1 MFRIPGLIG
10 VIVLLGLVRGLAVD
24 HAQAQVIKAG
34 PTSCPAV
41 ALTYDLCPVRTASGF
56 DRELIDFLIAHKVPA
71 TFFMSGRWMAKHDA
85 EVKELLA
92 VPFFEIGTHGDVH
105 AHLPM
110 HQMKEQQQ
118 EIMGPVR
125 ALKNTYGRPAILF
138 RPPYGEYNDVTVEAV
153 KALGLRFILWNIE
166 SGDPDP
172 TLSADAILSRVQKR
186 LTPGSVIVLHA
197 NGKGKHTREVTEAL
211 AGTLLGK
218 KGLRAM
224 TVSDLLQCN
233 QPTSDPTH

>member
-1 MFRIPGLIG
+1 MRLKDCWIG
-10 VIVLLGLVRGLAVD
+10 IAAICGLVFITEARPSS
-24 HAQAQVIKAG
+24 AQVIKSG
-34 PTSCPAV
+34 PASCPAV

-56 DRELIDFLIAHKVPA
+56 DRELIDYLIEHKVPT
-71 TFFMSGRWMAKHDA
+71 TFFMSGRWMIKHDA
-85 EVKELLA
+85 ELKQLLA

-110 HQMKEQQQ
+110 HDVEEQQQ

-125 ALKNTYGRPAILF
+125 LLKTKYGRPATLF
-138 RPPYGEYNDVTVEAV
+138 RPPYGEYNDETVDAV

-172 TLSADAILSRVQKR
+172 ALTADAILTRVQKR
-186 LTPGSVIVLHA
+186 LKPGSVIVLHA

-211 AGTLLGK
+211 AGQLLPD
-218 KGLRAM
+218 KGLAPM
-224 TVSDLLQCN
+224 TISDLLRCN
-233 QPTSDPTH
+233 QSTVAPKP

>member
-1 MFRIPGLIG
+1 MQRHAWAIG
-10 VIVLLGLVRGLAVD
+10 WWAIVGLACGL
-24 HAQAQVIKAG
+24 HIGEAQAQVIKAG
-34 PTSCPAV
+34 PNSCPAV

-56 DRELIDFLIAHKVPA
+56 DRELIDFLIEHNVPA

-85 EVKELLA
+85 EVKQLLA
-92 VPFFEIGTHGDVH
+92 VPFFEIGTHGEVH

-110 HQMKEQQQ
+110 HELEEQQQ

-125 ALKNTYGRPAILF
+125 LLKKKYGRPTILF

-153 KALGLRFILWNIE
+153 KALGLRFILWNLE

-172 TLSADAILSRVQKR
+172 TLSTDAILSRVHKR
-186 LTPGSVIVLHA
+186 LKPGSVIVLHA

-211 AGTLLGK
+211 TEQLLGK

-224 TVSDLLQCN
+224 TVSDLLRCN
-233 QPTSDPTH
+233 QATIDPTR

>member
-1 MFRIPGLIG
+1 MT
-10 VIVLLGLVRGLAVD
+10 A
-24 HAQAQVIKAG
+24 ASQV
-34 PTSCPAV
+34 PFCPAV

-110 HQMKEQQQ
+110 HEMKEQQQ

-125 ALKNTYGRPAILF
+125 ALKNTYGRPATTMPGPERSPSPEVSGGRGWGGVSLVLC
-138 RPPYGEYNDVTVEAV
+138 PPQNRVEIASP
-153 KALGLRFILWNIE
+153 
-166 SGDPDP
+166 SG
-172 TLSADAILSRVQKR
+172 SI
-186 LTPGSVIVLHA
+186 
-197 NGKGKHTREVTEAL
+197 KHTT
-211 AGTLLGK
+211 T
-218 KGLRAM
+218 
-224 TVSDLLQCN
+224 T
-233 QPTSDPTH
+233 TTHP